1 MGKVFQ
7 NKICDICGIKGKVI
21 ETWGKKYCKSCWDA
35 KPKKGKGHSGMV
47 GMQQLYVQNELPFNN
62 NLYLEKTT
70 KGNKIYATNGRRELK
85 NTYLQNIYK
94 QFIIIIQVK

>member
-62 NLYLEKTT
+62 NLYLEKN
-70 KGNKIYATNGRRELK
+70 NKRQ
-85 NTYLQNIYK
+85 QNLCN
-94 QFIIIIQVK
+94 FIFSSLSGFKRYCG